1 MGVKIMLKKFF
12 ILFMCCILLT
22 SCEIQQKK
30 GTPIP
35 LTDERI
41 ENAVEPKEG
50 ERPEAYAYRS
60 QQEDISWYTDI
71 KNLVDEKMALNI
83 AIAVMKNTNA
93 DFLQKPTV
101 CYCSYQEDM
110 DAYVIEFV
118 HEEKSQRAKTEQL
131 KITISRQN
139 GAILE
144 TDDGVAFNGVDEKM
158 SLDITIGIIRSINDL
173 YFNQPTIYYNS
184 YREDLNAYFV
194 CIFEDSDHLI
204 GSDIRYAISR
214 KDGAVIARWS

>member
-1 MGVKIMLKKFF
+1 MLKKFF

-30 GTPIP
+30 GTPIL

-50 ERPEAYAYRS
+50 KYTESYEYSS

-101 CYCSYQEDM
+101 CYYSYQEDK
-110 DAYVIEFV
+110 DAYLIEFAHV
-118 HEEKSQRAKTEQL
+118 EKSQRSKPEQL

-184 YREDLNAYFV
+184 YREDLDAYFV

-204 GSDIRYAISR
+204 GGDIRYAISR
-214 KDGAVIARWS
+214 KDGAVLARWS